1 MKTVVQFLNS
11 KYFFLI
17 IISNFV
23 FSFDRDF
30 NTSIWVERHH
40 LYSKSSIESL
50 IFYAFENNIKDIFL
64 QVRSRDDALYK
75 SKLVTFNQNV
85 DENLDPLEYALILG
99 DLLNIEIHAWINTY
113 LVWTSPKPPFD
124 KEHIL
129 FKYPEWIDN
138 TSENNKLDNSIY
150 LSPSHP
156 EVNVYLFDIIEE
168 LIKKYPNLAGIH
180 FDYIRHN
187 DKNHGFNDEAISQF
201 QKEYFFN
208 PKLVIQNYTELG
220 LSNVETDSLINL
232 WSTFNQEN
240 ITTLLK
246 DIKNFINSRNSKI
259 LLSAA
264 VKPNPLEAKNRWS
277 QDWVKWINDG
287 ILDFIIPMNYTI
299 DEKIFIDNIKKI
311 STQINNKDKVLM
323 GIAIY
328 NQSIPMISRKI
339 ILSKYSGYSKICLF
353 SYSTII
359 NGDFDL
365 ASLKY
370 EYLNNKYLIED

>member
-168 LIKKYPNLAGIH
+168 LIKEYPNLAGIH

-220 LSNVETDSLINL
+220 LSKVETDSLINL

-246 DIKNFINSRNSKI
+246 DIKNFINSTNSKI

-287 ILDFIIPMNYTI
+287 ILDFIIPMNYTK

>member
-138 TSENNKLDNSIY
+138 TSQNTKLDNSIY

-220 LSNVETDSLINL
+220 LSKVETDSLINL

-246 DIKNFINSRNSKI
+246 DIKNFINSTNSNI

-359 NGDFDL
+359 NDDFDL

>member
-168 LIKKYPNLAGIH
+168 LIKEYPNLAGIH

-220 LSNVETDSLINL
+220 LSKVETDSLINL

-246 DIKNFINSRNSKI
+246 DIKNFINSTNSKI

-287 ILDFIIPMNYTI
+287 ILDFIIPMNYTK

-359 NGDFDL
+359 NDDFDL

>member
-1 MKTVVQFLNS
+1 MKIVVQFLIN

-17 IISNFV
+17 IISNLV
-23 FSFDRDF
+23 FSFDRDL

-40 LYSKSSIESL
+40 IYTKSSIDSL
-50 IFYAFENNIKDIFL
+50 IFYAFENNIKDIYL

-75 SKLVTFNQNV
+75 SKLVTFNHNV

-113 LVWTSPKPPFD
+113 LIWTSPDLPLD
-124 KEHIL
+124 EEHIL
-129 FKYPEWIDN
+129 FKYPKWIDN
-138 TSENNKLDNSIY
+138 TYQNNNLDNSVY

-156 EVNVYLFDIIEE
+156 KVNLHLYDIVKE
-168 LIKKYPNLAGIH
+168 LINEYPMLAGIH
-180 FDYIRHN
+180 FDYIRHKDN
-187 DKNHGFNDEAISQF
+187 NYGFNDEAISEF
-201 QKEYFFN
+201 QKQHFFN
-208 PKLVIQNYTELG
+208 PKHVIENYTELG
-220 LSNVETDSLINL
+220 LNKVETDSLMNL

-240 ITTLLK
+240 ITKLLK
-246 DIKNFINSRNSKI
+246 HIRNFINSTNSKI

-264 VKPNPLEAKNRWS
+264 VKPNPFEAKNRWS

-299 DEKIFIDNIKKI
+299 DEEIFIDNIRKI
-311 STQINNKDKVLM
+311 SSQINNKNKILM

-328 NQSIPMISRKI
+328 NQSISMISKKI

-353 SYSTII
+353 SYSTIT
-359 NGDFDL
+359 NNDFEL

>member
-1 MKTVVQFLNS
+1 M
-11 KYFFLI
+11 
-17 IISNFV
+17 
-23 FSFDRDF
+23 
-30 NTSIWVERHH
+30 WVERHH

-99 DLLNIEIHAWINTY
+99 DLLNIEIHAWVNTY
-113 LVWTSPKPPFD
+113 LVWTSPKLPYD

-138 TSENNKLDNSIY
+138 TSQNNNLDNSIY

-156 EVNVYLFDIIEE
+156 EVNEYLYDIVEE
-168 LIKKYPNLAGIH
+168 LIKEYPSLAGIH
-180 FDYIRHN
+180 FDYIRHKDN
-187 DKNHGFNDEAISQF
+187 NYGFNDESISRF
-201 QKEYFFN
+201 QKQHFFN
-208 PKLVIQNYTELG
+208 PKYVIQNYTELG
-220 LSNVETDSLINL
+220 LSKVESDSLINL

-240 ITTLLK
+240 ITKLLI
-246 DIKNFINSRNSKI
+246 DIKKFINSTNSKI

-264 VKPNPLEAKNRWS
+264 VKPNPIEAKNRWS

-287 ILDFIIPMNYTI
+287 ILDFIVPMNYTI
-299 DEKIFIDNIKKI
+299 DEDIFIDNIKKI
-311 STQINNKDKVLM
+311 STMIKNKDKVLM
-323 GIAIY
+323 GVAIY
-328 NQSIPMISRKI
+328 NQSIPMISKKI

-359 NGDFDL
+359 NNDFEL

>member
-168 LIKKYPNLAGIH
+168 LIKEYPNLAGIH